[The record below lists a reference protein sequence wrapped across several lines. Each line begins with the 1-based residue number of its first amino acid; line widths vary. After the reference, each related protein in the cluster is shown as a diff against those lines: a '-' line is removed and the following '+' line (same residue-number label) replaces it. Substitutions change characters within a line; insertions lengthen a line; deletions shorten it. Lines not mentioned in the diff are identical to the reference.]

1 MSDHTNVR
9 LETPDGT
16 VVAYFAPNFEV
27 KPRFSNDLHEAER
40 AGADPPVV
48 RDSQRYT
55 HELSVQG
62 AFEDTANLPAA
73 HADDVET
80 LIGTSPASPRDQVN
94 RLVYYATQVG
104 GPFHLYEG
112 ADEYTATDES
122 GVDVQS
128 GVYPAV
134 QIADVSPP
142 SQAGLPRFEYSV
154 DFVVGV
160 PR

>member
-9 LETPDGT
+9 LETPGGG

-27 KPRFSNDLHEAER
+27 KPTFANDLHEAER
-40 AGADPPVV
+40 SGDDPPVV
-48 RDSQRYT
+48 RDSRRYS
-55 HELSVQG
+55 HDLSVQG
-62 AFEDTANLPAA
+62 VFEDAANLPAA
-73 HADDVET
+73 HAADVEAMV
-80 LIGTSPASPRDQVN
+80 GTSPATARDQVN

-112 ADEYTATDES
+112 DDEYTATDPADVDLQN
-122 GVDVQS
+122 GVF
-128 GVYPAV
+128 PAV
-134 QIADVSPP
+134 QIAEITPP
-142 SQAGLPRFEYSV
+142 SQAGLPRFEYAV

>member
-1 MSDHTNVR
+1 MGDHTDVR

-27 KPRFSNDLHEAER
+27 KPSFGNDLHTAER
-40 AGADPPVV
+40 TGTDPTIV
-48 RDSQRYT
+48 RDNQRYS
-55 HELSVQG
+55 HDLSVQG
-62 AFEDTANLPAA
+62 VFEDADNLPAA
-73 HADDVET
+73 HAADVKSLVGE
-80 LIGTSPASPRDQVN
+80 SPATARDQVN
-94 RLVYYATQVG
+94 RLVHFATQVG

-112 ADEYTATDES
+112 DDEYTATES
-122 GVDVQS
+122 SAVDVQA

-134 QIADVSPP
+134 QIADVTPP
-142 SQAGLPRFEYSV
+142 SQAGLPRFEYNV

>member
-1 MSDHTNVR
+1 MSDHRNVR
-9 LETPDGT
+9 LETTDGT

-40 AGADPPVV
+40 TGEDPTIV
-48 RDSQRYT
+48 RDGQRYS

-62 AFEDTANLPAA
+62 VFEDSPNLPQA
-73 HADDVET
+73 HADDVEALVGSSSAT
-80 LIGTSPASPRDQVN
+80 AREQVN

-112 ADEYTATDES
+112 DDRYTATDPTD
-122 GVDVQS
+122 VDLQN

-134 QIADVSPP
+134 QIAEVAPP
-142 SQAGLPRFEYSV
+142 SQAGLPRFEYAV